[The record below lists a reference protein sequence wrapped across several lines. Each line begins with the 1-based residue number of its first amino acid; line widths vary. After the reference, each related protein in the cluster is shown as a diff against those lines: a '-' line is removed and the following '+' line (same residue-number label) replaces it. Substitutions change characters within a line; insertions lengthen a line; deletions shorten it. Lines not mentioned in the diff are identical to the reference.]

1 MIPTPPPSIPQLSVT
16 MEDFYVMI
24 GELEVVRRK
33 LNMQIQGLLKQADE
47 MSAEITR
54 LREEN
59 GRLVQTDNNE

>member
-1 MIPTPPPSIPQLSVT
+1 MNQPSQLDLSLEEIYIIV
-16 MEDFYVMI
+16 

-33 LNMQIQGLLKQADE
+33 LNMQVQGYLKQIDE

-59 GRLVQTDNNE
+59 GRLAQTDNNE